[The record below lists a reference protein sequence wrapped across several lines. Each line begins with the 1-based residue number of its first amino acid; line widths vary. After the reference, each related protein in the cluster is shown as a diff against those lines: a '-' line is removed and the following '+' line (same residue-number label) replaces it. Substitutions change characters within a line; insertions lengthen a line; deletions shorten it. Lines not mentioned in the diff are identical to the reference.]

1 MPEPSRPADEFVL
14 SPSQTEAQASVAEW
28 YGRCQEDFDLDSRS
42 HTYDKESGD
51 FTTGSRSSLS
61 QPIYR
66 LFGYAGTG
74 KTTVIRSTIAALAEE
89 FGSCRCGFAAYTGKA
104 ALIMRKQGLRAKTV
118 HSLIYKVVPPPEDK
132 IRELEAKIKAAADS
146 AERKR
151 LRAELREVAQPT
163 FELNEE
169 SELYSMDLLVL
180 DECSMINDEMLTDL
194 LFFNIPLLVLGD
206 PGQLP
211 PIHGFGALM
220 SAKPDT
226 LLTEIHRQAQGNP
239 IIDFATRA
247 RNGIPIRYGKFVSDT
262 GSAEHMPIRDLTE
275 ETIMSVDQVLC
286 GKNVT
291 RRTLNSQMR
300 AALGYE
306 NHLPQNGDKLIC
318 LRNDI
323 GKGLFN
329 GLMCEVV
336 DVLDLLD
343 TSILLL
349 IHLETGGKPIKVEAL
364 RAHFDAYIDA
374 DAMNNVRWYD
384 RARCDEFDFGYAI
397 TVHKAQGSQW
407 DSVLL
412 YDDGFLS
419 WKRDERKKWLY
430 TACTRAAE
438 RLIIVD

>member
-1 MPEPSRPADEFVL
+1 MQQLSRPADKFVL
-14 SPSQTEAQASVAEW
+14 SPSQQIAQNNVACW
-28 YGRCQEDFDLDSRS
+28 YGQCQADLDNCEQRLLNAV
-42 HTYDKESGD
+42 SGSAD
-51 FTTGSRSSLS
+51 ALS

-74 KTTVIRSTIAALAEE
+74 KTTVIRSTIDALAEH
-89 FGSCRCGFAAYTGKA
+89 FGSCHCGFAAYTGKA
-104 ALIMRKQGLRAKTV
+104 ALIMRKQGLPAKTI

-132 IRELEAKIKAAADS
+132 IRELEKRIKDTADDGD
-146 AERKR
+146 RKR

-169 SELYSMDLLVL
+169 SELRSMDMLCL
-180 DECSMINDEMLTDL
+180 DECSMIDDPMLKDL
-194 LFFNIPLLVLGD
+194 QYFNVPLLVLGD

-211 PIHGFGALM
+211 PIHGHGALM
-220 SAKPDT
+220 SAKPDS
-226 LLTEIHRQAQGNP
+226 LLTEIHRQARGNP

-247 RNGIPIRYGKFVSDT
+247 RNGIPILICHHYASDGS
-262 GSAEHMPIRDLTE
+262 GSAQHMSIRDLTE
-275 ETIMSVDQVLC
+275 ETILSVDQVLC

-291 RRTLNSQMR
+291 RRTLNSQIR

-306 NHLPQNGDKLIC
+306 THLPVEGDKLIC
-318 LRNDI
+318 LRNNI
-323 GKGLFN
+323 GRGLFN

-336 DVLDLLD
+336 DVLDILD
-343 TSILLL
+343 TSILLMVKP
-349 IHLETGGKPIKVEAL
+349 ETGDKPIKVEAL
-364 RAHFDAYIDA
+364 RAHFDAYYDA

-412 YDDGFLS
+412 YDDKFLA
-419 WKRDERKKWLY
+419 WKREERKKWLY

-438 RLIIVD
+438 RLIVVD

>member
-1 MPEPSRPADEFVL
+1 MPQLSRPADEFVL
-14 SPSQTEAQASVAEW
+14 SPSQTEAQNNVACW
-28 YGRCQEDFDLDSRS
+28 YGWCKGELAQAAGASDD
-42 HTYDKESGD
+42 TP
-51 FTTGSRSSLS
+51 LS
-61 QPIYR
+61 KPIYR
-66 LFGYAGTG
+66 LFGFAGTG
-74 KTTVIRSTIAALAEE
+74 KTTVIDSTIAALAEE
-89 FGSCRCGFAAYTGKA
+89 FGSCNAGSAAFTGKA
-104 ALIMRKQGLRAKTV
+104 ALIMTQHGRRASTV

-132 IRELEAKIKAAADS
+132 IHELEKAIKAAADS

-169 SELYSMDLLVL
+169 SKLYSMDLLVL

-194 LFFNIPLLVLGD
+194 QYFNTPLLVLGD

-211 PIHGFGALM
+211 PIHGHGALM

-247 RNGIPIRYGKFVSDT
+247 RNGVPIRYGLFLPDTVSED
-262 GSAEHMPIRDLTE
+262 SAEHMPIRDLTE
-275 ETIMSVDQVLC
+275 EKIMSVDQVLC
-286 GKNVT
+286 GKNAT

-306 NHLPQNGDKLIC
+306 GHLPENGDKLIC
-318 LRNDI
+318 LRNNV

-336 DVLDLLD
+336 DVLDLFD
-343 TSILLL
+343 ASIALLVQ
-349 IHLETGGKPIKVEAL
+349 LETGGKPVKVEAL
-364 RAHFDAYIDA
+364 RAHFDAYVDA
-374 DAMNNVRWYD
+374 EAMNNVRWYD

-419 WKRDERKKWLY
+419 WKREERKKWLY
-430 TACTRAAE
+430 TACTRAAK